1 MKFRV
6 VLLGALICLV
16 AQAAGKPSHG
26 VPTMEQSAS
35 KVQQS
40 LTGCID
46 EQDGQY
52 VLLDDQMRKITRLQ
66 SAGSDKDVFAKYLGS
81 MVQVSGTKSFEQT
94 ATFKVTSIKQVAG
107 NCAQAK

>member
-1 MKFRV
+1 
-6 VLLGALICLV
+6 
-16 AQAAGKPSHG
+16 
-26 VPTMEQSAS
+26 
-35 KVQQS
+35 
-40 LTGCID
+40 
-46 EQDGQY
+46 
-52 VLLDDQMRKITRLQ
+52 MRKITSLQ